1 MKKIIIFIFIS
12 FLLACEAPIGD
23 VGLVGPSGAEGAK
36 GDKGDIGGK
45 GTFSAIV
52 SDWKEIKPANWLKGG
67 SDLSFIAAFDEPKLT
82 ADITNKGLVLGFY
95 RTLPEDASSQIF
107 PIPDETSNYS
117 LGIYASFTSSLK
129 AIGYFLDFRNLAVKP
144 ATLVDW
150 NIKVRYILVPPA
162 SAGRLKNIDWKN
174 YNEVKKALNI
184 KD

>member
-23 VGLVGPSGAEGAK
+23 VGPTGPAGAGGPK
-36 GDKGDIGGK
+36 GDKGDTGAK

-52 SDWKEIKPANWLKGG
+52 SDWKEIKPANWLKGA

-82 ADITNKGLVLGFY
+82 ADITNKGMVLGFY
-95 RTLPEDASSQIF
+95 RYLSGESINEIF
-107 PIPDETSNYS
+107 SVPDETSNYS
-117 LGIYASFTSSLK
+117 LGIYASFTSNVKS
-129 AIGYFLDFRNLAVKP
+129 ISYFLDFRNLAVKP
-144 ATLVDW
+144 ATLANW

-162 SAGRLKNIDWKN
+162 SAGRLKNMDWKN

-184 KD
+184 TD